1 MLRKVFLLIILIIS
15 IKERKR
21 AKVRNRYN
29 EVPHLTQDTILE
41 SDKTL
46 DTSYTRVARGQHFF
60 QQVTTRLQE
69 KTRST
74 KQNNKKD
81 LQKEASLETVSKK
94 VSGGRQKEN
103 SDIFQE
109 GVIYHSRA
117 DYNKACCS
125 VVDLLFCIPPI
136 VGGG

>member
-1 MLRKVFLLIILIIS
+1 M
-15 IKERKR
+15 
-21 AKVRNRYN
+21 
-29 EVPHLTQDTILE
+29 
-41 SDKTL
+41 
-46 DTSYTRVARGQHFF
+46 
-60 QQVTTRLQE
+60 TTRLQG

-94 VSGGRQKEN
+94 VTGGRQKEN

-109 GVIYHSRA
+109 GVICHSRV

-125 VVDLLFCIPPI
+125 VVDLLFNIPPI